1 MLDAYLLRALAV
13 AGWAASMVDCA
24 RCGAPG
30 PHRAFAIAAG
40 GAVCPA
46 CRPSGSASPSPAALD
61 LMAAL
66 LGGDW
71 DTADASEVRH
81 RREASGIVAAYLQW
95 HLERGIRALRL
106 VERS

>member
-1 MLDAYLLRALAV
+1 
-13 AGWAASMVDCA
+13 
-24 RCGAPG
+24 
-30 PHRAFAIAAG
+30 
-40 GAVCPA
+40 
-46 CRPSGSASPSPAALD
+46 
-61 LMAAL
+61 MAAL

-71 DTADASEVRH
+71 VTADASEVRH